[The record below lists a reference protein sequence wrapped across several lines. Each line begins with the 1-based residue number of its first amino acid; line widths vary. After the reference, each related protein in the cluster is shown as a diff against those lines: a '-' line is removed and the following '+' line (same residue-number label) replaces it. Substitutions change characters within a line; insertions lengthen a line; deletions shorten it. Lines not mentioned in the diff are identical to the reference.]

1 MKCKWGVKDSE
12 RRTATDSTTSQAL
25 AMFYL
30 SAVFTERP
38 IRRCRLIN
46 LRPDL
51 VFIRARKPIARF
63 RFNLLI
69 RWG

>member
-1 MKCKWGVKDSE
+1 MQMEGHSIK
-12 RRTATDSTTSQAL
+12 AL
-25 AMFYL
+25 RNKGRGARSAYL

-38 IRRCRLIN
+38 MLRCRLIN

-51 VFIRARKPIARF
+51 VFIRARKPIARL